1 MATETAFEQETDEPP
16 PGPVQPRAG
25 VVLVVED
32 YEDMRVGLSELLQLN
47 GYQVADAPDA
57 EQAMARLQSR
67 PASFALVLLDLLL
80 PGISGATF
88 RHWQLSRPGLASIP
102 TVLVTAFEPKAETV
116 ASLRPASWLEKPFR
130 ADEILRIVR
139 RYVTPEPATSGLG

>member
-1 MATETAFEQETDEPP
+1 MGSEIAAANESTPQPDEPAH
-16 PGPVQPRAG
+16 PRTG

-32 YEDMRVGLSELLQLN
+32 YEDVRVGISELLQLN

-57 EQAMARLQSR
+57 EQAMECLQSK
-67 PASFALVLLDLLL
+67 PASYALVLLDLLL

-88 RHWQLSRPGLASIP
+88 RNWQLSKPGLASIP

-130 ADEILRIVR
+130 ADDILRIVR
-139 RYVTPEPATSGLG
+139 RYVTPDTVATAEA